1 MIKKFR
7 IFGDLITL
15 DTEAK
20 TLQVNDNK
28 KISFE
33 RLDEIVKEM
42 KNVNRMH
49 KPVALL
55 IYTDYKNGKLN
66 NYKDCEIA

>member
-1 MIKKFR
+1 MIKKYR
-7 IFGDLITL
+7 IFGDVITL
-15 DTEAK
+15 NTEEK

-33 RLDEIVKEM
+33 RLNEIVKEC

-49 KPVALL
+49 KPIALL
-55 IYTDYKNGKLN
+55 LYTDYKNGKLN
-66 NYKDCEIA
+66 NYKECEI

>member
-7 IFGDLITL
+7 IFGDVITL
-15 DTEAK
+15 DTDNK

-33 RLDEIVKEM
+33 RLNEIVKET
-42 KNVNRMH
+42 KNVNRIH

-55 IYTDYKNGKLN
+55 LYTDYKNGKLN